1 MTSVHEI
8 SGESWEDQY
17 VKQPAPVPE
26 TCCKSPVLCT
36 YIYMVHVVSLF
47 LSKLILNK
55 CKWLNVSEFL
65 VMTSHIWLKDYLA

>member
-36 YIYMVHVVSLF
+36 YICMVHVVS
-47 LSKLILNK
+47 NK